1 MLRRTVSF
9 IGDDGLDFDEVI
21 CGSLSV
27 MPSELNSYRFE
38 AALTTPVCH
47 MVLYRVSKVLTL
59 VHS

>member
-9 IGDDGLDFDEVI
+9 IRDNGLDFDEVV
-21 CGSLSV
+21 CGSLSLKG
-27 MPSELNSYRFE
+27 SELNRHTFK